1 MVQERRHVGSPERSL
16 RSIVPLLDILPQNMA
31 RGKSVPVA
39 EKQTLTGPLSS
50 MYIAAE
56 LLLQYA
62 YISITN
68 ITVGRRK
75 HTPGEGTMPSEE
87 VHSAPLTILLVED
100 NIPHAELVK
109 RSLETHQIANRV
121 YHVADGEAALDYL
134 FRQGVYADPVTSPRP
149 HVVLLDLR
157 LPKLSGLEVL
167 REIRSSSDSDLHTV
181 PVVVLTTSAAERD
194 ITRAYEQ
201 RANSYLVKPVDF
213 GQFMQLIHDL
223 GLYWLGWNYYAVS

>member
-1 MVQERRHVGSPERSL
+1 
-16 RSIVPLLDILPQNMA
+16 
-31 RGKSVPVA
+31 
-39 EKQTLTGPLSS
+39 
-50 MYIAAE
+50 
-56 LLLQYA
+56 
-62 YISITN
+62 
-68 ITVGRRK
+68 
-75 HTPGEGTMPSEE
+75 MPSGD
-87 VHSAPLTILLVED
+87 VHSTPLTILLVED

-167 REIRSSSDSDLHTV
+167 REIRASSDSDLHTV
-181 PVVVLTTSAAERD
+181 PVVVLTTSAAEQD
-194 ITRAYEQ
+194 VTKAYEQ

-213 GQFMQLIHDL
+213 GQFMQMMHDL
-223 GLYWLGWNYYAVS
+223 GFYWLGWNHYSVS